1 MRLPCGIARRSRLHS
16 PSSKCSGG
24 RGPPSAALPKIR
36 PYARANGGAGGRDQ
50 PDLSHDSGPEVAS
63 APETEPQQ
71 EAGACLVTGDLYHP
85 PLRYGDAYDESSAD
99 GVSPRPHWAHLIES
113 LRDIGPEELGRRC
126 LRAER
131 RIRENGITYNIYS
144 DPLGANRPWRI
155 DILPLLISADEW
167 RYIEAG
173 IVQRAQL
180 LSLLLEDLYGLQDL
194 VAQGHFP
201 AALLYANPA
210 FLRPLVGVRVPTH
223 TYLHMLAVDLA
234 RSPDG
239 QWWVLADRTQ
249 APSGSGYALENRTIV
264 SDVLPDLFRT
274 SNVLRLAPFFR
285 AQREALINLT
295 QRDNPR
301 IVLLT
306 PGPYNETYFEHAYIA
321 RYLGFTLVQG
331 ADLTVRNGYVYLKV
345 GEGRQKV
352 DVILRRVDDS
362 FCDPLELRGDSL
374 LGVPGL
380 VGAIVA
386 GNVKVANALGSGL
399 IETAAIMPFLPGLST
414 QLLGEKLKLPSV
426 ATWWC
431 GQTYALDWVLNH
443 LDSVVVKPA
452 FPSRGMEPVFGAE
465 LPHAEKGKF
474 AERLRARPHEYV
486 AQEQVALSTAPV
498 WDNGRLNSRSVVL
511 RTYLLNTG
519 RGWTAIPGGLVRVA
533 EAEGSVVS
541 MQRGGHS
548 KDAWV
553 FWDGPIDT
561 FSMLRPRNEPVALRR
576 EPPGVPSSV
585 ADNVFWLGRYVERAE
600 NIARILRAMIPR
612 VRRAEEAELMCLVRL
627 HKCLGS
633 RHSKLPKAKHRQPT
647 SLALEQELTS
657 LLTDAKRP
665 DSLACTLSE
674 VSRIGGSIRERL
686 STDMMFLIGQLRD
699 SIQIG
704 HGTLFLE
711 YPAMLTDCLELLSA
725 FSGMER
731 ENINRGLGWLFMT
744 TGRRLER
751 AIYLTRQLR
760 EIVTPLT
767 EQDWSLLECLLEI
780 ADSSMTYRT
789 RYYTTLQPLAVLVV
803 LIADEANPRSLD
815 FQLSLLVDLYQK
827 LPRLL
832 PDDSQ
837 AMRDALA
844 LLRSFDLRKLEYPLP
859 GATAAHDSDGLSR
872 LANFLQELERL
883 LPSWSNNLSSRYF
896 SHARTLP
903 ITIGQ

>member
-1 MRLPCGIARRSRLHS
+1 MIV
-16 PSSKCSGG
+16 
-24 RGPPSAALPKIR
+24 
-36 PYARANGGAGGRDQ
+36 
-50 PDLSHDSGPEVAS
+50 DLNQH
-63 APETEPQQ
+63 
-71 EAGACLVTGDLYHP
+71 
-85 PLRYGDAYDESSAD
+85 PLRYGNAYDELSTD
-99 GVSPRPHWAHLIES
+99 GVNPRPHWAHLMES
-113 LRDIGPEELGRRC
+113 LQTIGPEELGRRWA
-126 LRAER
+126 RAER
-131 RIRENGITYNIYS
+131 RIRENGITYNIYG
-144 DPLGANRPWRI
+144 DPLGASRAWRI
-155 DILPLLISADEW
+155 DIVPLLIPADEW
-167 RYIEAG
+167 RFIEAG
-173 IVQRAQL
+173 IIQRAQL
-180 LSLLLEDLYGLQDL
+180 LNLLLEDLYGPQDL
-194 VAQGHFP
+194 VAHGHFP

-210 FLRPLVGVRVPTH
+210 FLRPMAGVRVPAH
-223 TYLHMLAVDLA
+223 SYLHMLAVDLA

-285 AQREALINLT
+285 AQREALTNLSP
-295 QRDNPR
+295 RDNPR

-306 PGPYNETYFEHAYIA
+306 PGPYNETYFEHSYIA

-331 ADLTVRNGYVYLKV
+331 ADLTVRNHRVYLKTV
-345 GEGRQKV
+345 EGLERV

-399 IETAAIMPFLPGLST
+399 IETAAIMPFLPGLCT

-431 GQTYALDWVLNH
+431 GQTYALDWVLSH

-474 AERLRARPHEYV
+474 AEQLRARPHEYV

-498 WDNGRLNSRSVVL
+498 WDNGCLNLRSLVL
-511 RTYLLNTG
+511 RTYVLNTG
-519 RGWTAIPGGLVRVA
+519 SGWIAIPGGLVRVA

-553 FWDGPIDT
+553 LWDSPVDT
-561 FSMLRPRNEPVALRR
+561 FSMLRPRNEPVELRR
-576 EPPGVPSSV
+576 VSRGVPSSV
-585 ADNVFWLGRYVERAE
+585 ADNAFWLGRYVERAE

-612 VRRAEEAELMCLVRL
+612 VRRADEAELGCLMRL
-627 HKCLGS
+627 YRCLES
-633 RHSKLPKAKHRQPT
+633 RHSKLPKPKHRRPT
-647 SLALEQELTS
+647 SIELEQEMTS
-657 LLTDAKRP
+657 LLTDAERP
-665 DSLACTLSE
+665 DSLACTLAE
-674 VSRIGGSIRERL
+674 VSRVGGNIRERL

-699 SIQIG
+699 SIRSG
-704 HGTLFLE
+704 RGTPFLE

-744 TGRRLER
+744 IGRRLER

-760 EIVTPLT
+760 EITTPLT
-767 EQDWSLLECLLEI
+767 EQDWSVLECLLEV

-789 RYYTTLQPLAVLVV
+789 RYYTTLQPLAVLDV
-803 LIADEANPRSLD
+803 LLADETNPRSLD
-815 FQLSLLVDLYQK
+815 FQLSHLADLYQK
-827 LPRLL
+827 LPRHL
-832 PDDSQ
+832 PVDLQ
-837 AMRDALA
+837 AMRAALA
-844 LLRSFDLRKLEYPLP
+844 LLRSFDLRKLKYPLP
-859 GATAAHDSDGLSR
+859 GAAAAHGSDGLSR
-872 LANFLQELERL
+872 LSSFLQELERL